1 MLYPIA
7 IEKGSDTDAYGVIIP
22 DIKGCF
28 SAGNTFEEALEN
40 AKEAIAGHLE
50 ILAEDGADIPLA
62 SQICNFLDNEDFKGF
77 IWAIVDI
84 DLSRYLGK
92 AEKVNVTL
100 PSRLI
105 HLIDDKVGKDK
116 PYKSRSALLAA
127 GAAKILQAYHYKKP
141 PSGGFSIFQ

>member
-22 DIKGCF
+22 DIQGCF
-28 SAGNTFEEALEN
+28 SAGDTFEDALEN

-50 ILAEDGADIPLA
+50 ILAEDGAAIPLA
-62 SQICNFLDNEDFKGF
+62 SQVSNFLDNEDFKGF

-127 GAAKILQAYHYKKP
+127 GAEKILQAYH
-141 PSGGFSIFQ
+141 

>member
-22 DIKGCF
+22 DIQGCF
-28 SAGNTFEEALEN
+28 SAGDTFEDALEN

-50 ILAEDGADIPLA
+50 ILAEDGAAIPLA
-62 SQICNFLDNEDFKGF
+62 SQVSNFLDNEDFKGF
-77 IWAIVDI
+77 IWAVVDI

-116 PYKSRSALLAA
+116 QYKSRSELLAA
-127 GAAKILQAYHYKKP
+127 GAEKILQAYH
-141 PSGGFSIFQ
+141 

>member
-28 SAGNTFEEALEN
+28 SAGDTFEDALEN

-62 SQICNFLDNEDFKGF
+62 SQVSNFLDNEDFKGF

-127 GAAKILQAYHYKKP
+127 GAEKILQAYH
-141 PSGGFSIFQ
+141 

>member
-28 SAGNTFEEALEN
+28 SAGNTFEDALEN

-50 ILAEDGADIPLA
+50 ILAEDVADIPLA
-62 SQICNFLDNEDFKGF
+62 SQVSNFLDNEDFKGF

-127 GAAKILQAYHYKKP
+127 GAEKILQAYH
-141 PSGGFSIFQ
+141 

>member
-7 IEKGSDTDAYGVIIP
+7 VEKGSDTEAYGVTVP

-28 SAGNTFEEALEN
+28 SAGDTFEEALNN
-40 AKEAIAGHLE
+40 AKEAIASHLE

-62 SQICNFLDNEDFKGF
+62 SEASKYIDSDEFKGY
-77 IWAIVDI
+77 IWAVVDL
-84 DLSRYLGK
+84 DVSRYLGK

-105 HLIDDKVGKDK
+105 SLIDDKVGKDK
-116 PYKSRSALLAA
+116 HYKSRSAFLAA
-127 GAAKILQAYHYKKP
+127 GAERLLH
-141 PSGGFSIFQ
+141 S

>member
-28 SAGNTFEEALEN
+28 SAGDTFEEALEN

-50 ILAEDGADIPLA
+50 ILAEGGADIPLA
-62 SQICNFLDNEDFKGF
+62 SQVSNFLDNEDFKGF

-105 HLIDDKVGKDK
+105 HLIDDKVGKNK
-116 PYKSRSALLAA
+116 PYKSRSAFLAA
-127 GAAKILQAYHYKKP
+127 GAEKILQAYH
-141 PSGGFSIFQ
+141 